1 MARRARVLSL
11 RTYIS
16 PLTALVIRI
25 ALQQLCYARGYIP
38 HGQNPNISL
47 NHIRKYS
54 REERALCAESSEKLT
69 GEQFHTYFFYK
80 YYLEDIALTGTIL
93 IFPRKGPFVLDPQRN

>member
-1 MARRARVLSL
+1 MTLQHHSEL
-11 RTYIS
+11 GIRTSRTVFGSEGQSTVFAYVHFPS
-16 PLTALVIRI
+16 NRSCHIRI

-47 NHIRKYS
+47 NHIWKYS

-69 GEQFHTYFFYK
+69 GEQFHTYF
-80 YYLEDIALTGTIL
+80 I
-93 IFPRKGPFVLDPQRN
+93 